1 MPDRPSSIAATPSS
15 GRTQRAWTNGSVAR
29 SQDTNGSHAQ
39 VHEILRRWDAGEI
52 DGAACWTHC
61 VEHMLTRPPGG
72 VGLPGQVMV
81 DAATTGDWGYPHG
94 GALVVRNDWLAENR
108 AVVTSVKI
116 KLANNWALGPS
127 YVQLA
132 SGEAS
137 WPLQEYWARARGP
150 LIFTQVVTRFVERIA
165 RMNYDYVMNTRAPG
179 WDADGRYVDAIGRY
193 FTRSFGNESTFPGR
207 TVVKM
212 LKNNERAAASE
223 GTGRGT
229 AAAATWIFRGCGT

>member
-108 AVVTSVKI
+108 GV
-116 KLANNWALGPS
+116 AL
-127 YVQLA
+127 
-132 SGEAS
+132 
-137 WPLQEYWARARGP
+137 
-150 LIFTQVVTRFVERIA
+150 RFVERIA
-165 RMNYDYVMNTRAPG
+165 RMNYDYVTNTRAPG
-179 WDADGRYVDAIGRY
+179 WDADGRY
-193 FTRSFGNESTFPGR
+193 
-207 TVVKM
+207 
-212 LKNNERAAASE
+212 L
-223 GTGRGT
+223 
-229 AAAATWIFRGCGT
+229 C